1 MTQQSVVLVT
11 GAGSGMGLAAALH
24 LASRGWRVYGS
35 VLNEAEAS
43 HQRACISGSG
53 LAVQP
58 LRMDITDDRQVADGV
73 ASVLEHEGAIDAL
86 VNFAGVGLRGFIEDL
101 SMEEIRRTFEVN
113 VFGTIRLVQAVLP
126 TMRKAGRG
134 RILLTTS
141 IAGRMASM
149 SIGGYASSK
158 FAMEGFGESLAQEV
172 APFGIKVSLLEP
184 GLILTEHFTRDRNRA
199 ERAVDPKSIY
209 YPWFCQHE
217 KIVDDILARNR
228 MTAQTVA
235 ERVERILK
243 SPRPRLRYVVGTKAK
258 IILGLRR
265 YIPGELF
272 ERFYFGLV
280 RRLVTAPKEQASGLS

>member
-1 MTQQSVVLVT
+1 MTQHSVVLVT

-43 HQRACISGSG
+43 HQRACFSGSG
-53 LAVQP
+53 VAVQP
-58 LRMDITDDRQVADGV
+58 LRMDITDDRQVSEGV
-73 ASVLEHEGAIDAL
+73 AAILEREGGIDAL
-86 VNFAGVGLRGFIEDL
+86 VNFAGVGLRGFVEDL
-101 SMEEIRRTFEVN
+101 SLEEIRRTFEVN
-113 VFGTIRLVQAVLP
+113 VFGTVRLVQAVLP
-126 TMRKAGRG
+126 TMRRAGRG

-172 APFGIKVSLLEP
+172 APLGIKVSLLEP

-199 ERAVDPKSIY
+199 ERAVDPNSIY

-217 KIVDDILARNR
+217 KIVDDILARNN

-235 ERVERILK
+235 ERVEGILG

-272 ERFYFGLV
+272 ERFYFRLV